1 MAAATDTDRVLS
13 IARDPR
19 PGPAVFPSEL
29 AQEIVGQLVRQRQ
42 ELRRSGASKAML
54 EANRL
59 AIVYWQQRLARAFV
73 AERRPE
79 RSRGEGP
86 FGL

>member
-1 MAAATDTDRVLS
+1 MAAVS
-13 IARDPR
+13 KRDQVVSVADIR
-19 PGPAVFPSEL
+19 PGSAVSASGV

-79 RSRGEGP
+79 RSRADGP
-86 FGL
+86 LGL